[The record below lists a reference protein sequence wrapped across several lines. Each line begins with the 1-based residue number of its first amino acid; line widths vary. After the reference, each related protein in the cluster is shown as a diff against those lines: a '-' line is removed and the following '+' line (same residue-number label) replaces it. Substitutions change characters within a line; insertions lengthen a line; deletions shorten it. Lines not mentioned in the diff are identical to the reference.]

1 MEQVATK
8 PGLILFDVY
17 QTLLD
22 TAEMEKRINHLMDSK
37 RGYQIWFEL
46 FMQYC
51 FVDNCTVQ
59 FNGFTS
65 IAKATMQMTGKSLG
79 ANINDDD
86 IDSILKLL
94 HHLPLHEG
102 VQKGLS
108 ILNNHGFRIAALT
121 NSPEK
126 TVTQR
131 MESTGLI
138 SYFEMVLS
146 AEHVK
151 KYKPCIEVYE
161 WAANKLEL
169 EIQKILLV
177 SSHGWDIAGGANA
190 GMQTAYVRQ
199 SKSMLYPLAPQPTII
214 CQNLVDLA
222 NQLSKKEEVAI
233 SDI

>member
-1 MEQVATK
+1 MEQVINK
-8 PGLILFDVY
+8 PSLILFDVY
-17 QTLLD
+17 ETLLD
-22 TAEMEKRINHLMDSK
+22 TGDMERRVNHLMDSK

-59 FNGFTS
+59 FNNFSS
-65 IAKATMQMTGKSLG
+65 IGKATMQMAAQMLG
-79 ANINDDD
+79 RHTNDDD
-86 IDSILKLL
+86 IEGILGLL

-108 ILNNHGFRIAALT
+108 VLNNQGFRIAALT
-121 NSPEK
+121 NAPEH
-126 TVTQR
+126 TVRQR

-161 WAANKLEL
+161 WAARKLEL
-169 EIQKILLV
+169 DLHEILLV

-190 GMQTAYVRQ
+190 GMQTAYVKQDR
-199 SKSMLYPLAPQPTII
+199 SMFYPLAPQPNII
-214 CQNLVDLA
+214 CNNLIDLA
-222 NQLSKKEEVAI
+222 NQLTRREEIAMG
-233 SDI
+233 SR